1 MNRRMYGCAFI
12 GEFLKAAQ
20 GESPSTDFYCVV

>member
-12 GEFLKAAQ
+12 DEFSKAAQ
-20 GESPSTDFYCVV
+20 QSPSTDFNCVV

>member
-12 GEFLKAAQ
+12 DEFFEAARDK
-20 GESPSTDFYCVV
+20 SPSLDFIRVV

>member
-12 GEFLKAAQ
+12 DEFPGAAQ
-20 GESPSTDFYCVV
+20 SESPSLDFYCVV